1 MLYIHCSIPGSIMD
15 VAVNHIPNCPEATQE
30 SASLPAL
37 LAELRRR
44 NREAVALHEIG
55 REISSSVNVDQVL
68 DLITRNI
75 CWVLECECAGV
86 GLLESSRSILTWQSL
101 SGAHES
107 SRYLREDLA
116 ATPMLMRVTSSR
128 DPLQLKAPDNPAL
141 SAELALMRKE
151 HLTSVVLLPLH
162 HKRHMFGVLMAGR
175 RQRETF
181 HQEQIRLLANLAAHA
196 GLVLENARLY
206 RATVENA
213 RELKALSSRLTVVQE
228 QERSRIARELHDGIG
243 QALTAIRFNLDVLV
257 REAAIDGGQALERVR
272 SVQGIIDETLL
283 DIRRM
288 AFELRPAVLDDFG
301 LAAAIRL
308 YVDRFS
314 KQTGIT
320 VTLACPDDVGRWQ
333 QHIEATVFRVM
344 QEALTNVVKHAG
356 ASTVQLRLH
365 KAADALVLL
374 IEDNG
379 RGVEEGVHRR
389 SGDGREGLGI
399 VNMRERVAEL
409 HGTFTVDSPEGF
421 GTRIAVTIPVEP

>member
-1 MLYIHCSIPGSIMD
+1 MNPIPQLPD
-15 VAVNHIPNCPEATQE
+15 APQE
-30 SASLPAL
+30 SAAPPAL

-55 REISSSVNVDQVL
+55 REISSSVDVDQVL
-68 DLITRNI
+68 DLMTRNI

-86 GLLESSRSILTWQSL
+86 GLLETARSTLTWQSL

-107 SRYLREDLA
+107 SRYLHEDLA
-116 ATPMLMRVTSSR
+116 ATPILLRVTSSKE
-128 DPLQLKAPDNPAL
+128 PMQVKAPEDPA
-141 SAELALMRKE
+141 AEPELALMRRE
-151 HLTSVVLLPLH
+151 NLTSVVLLPLH
-162 HKRHMFGVLMAGR
+162 HKRHVFGVLMAGR
-175 RQRETF
+175 RQREPF
-181 HQEQIRLLANLAAHA
+181 HQEQVRLLANIAGHA

-243 QALTAIRFNLDVLV
+243 QALTAIRFNLDVLL
-257 REAAIDGGQALERVR
+257 REAGIAGGQPLERVR
-272 SVQGIIDETLL
+272 SVQAIIDETLL

-314 KQTGIT
+314 KQTGIA
-320 VTLACPDDVGRWQ
+320 VSLACPDDIGRWQ
-333 QHIEATVFRVM
+333 QDIEATVFRVM
-344 QEALTNVVKHAG
+344 QEALTNVVKHSG

-365 KAADALVLL
+365 RAAEALELQ
-374 IEDNG
+374 IEDDG
-379 RGVEEGVHRR
+379 KGLAQEAKRR
-389 SGDGREGLGI
+389 SGAIAEGLGI

-409 HGTFTVDSPEGF
+409 HGTFSVDSRQGL
-421 GTRIAVTIPVEP
+421 GTRISVTIPVEP

>member
-1 MLYIHCSIPGSIMD
+1 MVYIQYSILGSVMD
-15 VAVNHIPNCPEATQE
+15 VPENHIPQAPETPQE
-30 SASLPAL
+30 RASLPAL

-68 DLITRNI
+68 DLIARNI

-86 GLLESSRSILTWQSL
+86 GLLDSSSSILTWHSL
-101 SGAHES
+101 SGAQES
-107 SRYLREDLA
+107 SRYLPEDLET
-116 ATPMLMRVTSSR
+116 TPMLSRVTSSR
-128 DPLQLKAPDNPAL
+128 EPVQLKAPNDP
-141 SAELALMRKE
+141 SAMPELALMRME

-175 RQRETF
+175 RQRGTF
-181 HQEQIRLLANLAAHA
+181 HQEQTRLLANIAGHA

-257 REAAIDGGQALERVR
+257 REAAIGSGQALERVR
-272 SVQGIIDETLL
+272 SMQTIIDETLL

-314 KQTGIT
+314 KQTGIA
-320 VTLACPDDVGRWQ
+320 VSLSCPDNVGRWRQ
-333 QHIEATVFRVM
+333 QIEATVFRVL
-344 QEALTNVVKHAG
+344 QEALTNVVKHSG

-365 KAADALVLL
+365 KAAEALELL

-379 RGVEEGVHRR
+379 RGLAAGDR
-389 SGDGREGLGI
+389 SSISGAKGLGF

-409 HGTFTVDSPEGF
+409 NGTFNVESPEGT
-421 GTRIAVTIPVEP
+421 GTRIAVTIPVKT